1 MWWLRGP
8 VVYQQIDGVGKE
20 AFNLAFIPFFIERW
34 PMILDATT
42 QHLRISLIAELIG
55 ILIAVPLGILLTRR
69 RSLSGPIIG
78 AANLIQT
85 VPSLALLGFMIPFF
99 GVGSLPAIVALLLYS
114 LLPILRNTYTGITEV
129 DPAIKEAGRGMG
141 MTGTQ
146 LLFLVELPAAMPV
159 IMAGVRVSMVL
170 VIGWATLATFIGAG
184 GLGQLI
190 VSGLTLVR
198 PEMIMAGA
206 IPATLLAL
214 LADWGLGLVERRLM
228 PKTRSRMA

>member
-1 MWWLRGP
+1 
-8 VVYQQIDGVGKE
+8 
-20 AFNLAFIPFFIERW
+20 
-34 PMILDATT
+34 MILDATA
-42 QHLRISLIAELIG
+42 QHLRISLIAELVG

-85 VPSLALLGFMIPFF
+85 VPSLALLGFMIPFL

-114 LLPILRNTYTGITEV
+114 LLPILRNTYTGIMEV
-129 DPAIKEAGRGMG
+129 DSAIKEAGRGMG

-159 IMAGVRVSMVL
+159 IMAGVRVSTVL

-214 LADWGLGLVERRLM
+214 LADWGIGLLERRLM

>member
-1 MWWLRGP
+1 
-8 VVYQQIDGVGKE
+8 
-20 AFNLAFIPFFIERW
+20 
-34 PMILDATT
+34 MILDATT

-85 VPSLALLGFMIPFF
+85 VPSLALLGIMIPFF

>member
-1 MWWLRGP
+1 
-8 VVYQQIDGVGKE
+8 
-20 AFNLAFIPFFIERW
+20 
-34 PMILDATT
+34 MILDATT
-42 QHLRISLIAELIG
+42 QHLRISLTAEIIG
-55 ILIAVPLGILLTRR
+55 ISIAVPLGILLTRY
-69 RSLSGPIIG
+69 RSLSGPVIG

-99 GVGSLPAIVALLLYS
+99 GVGSLPAIVALFLYS
-114 LLPILRNTYTGITEV
+114 LLPIIRNTYTGITEV
-129 DPAIKEAGRGMG
+129 DSAIKEAGRGMG
-141 MTGTQ
+141 MTGMQ
-146 LLFLVELPAAMPV
+146 LLFLVELPAALPV

-206 IPATLLAL
+206 IPATVLAL
-214 LADWGLGLVERRLM
+214 LADWALGTVERRLT
-228 PKTRSRMA
+228 PRARSRVA